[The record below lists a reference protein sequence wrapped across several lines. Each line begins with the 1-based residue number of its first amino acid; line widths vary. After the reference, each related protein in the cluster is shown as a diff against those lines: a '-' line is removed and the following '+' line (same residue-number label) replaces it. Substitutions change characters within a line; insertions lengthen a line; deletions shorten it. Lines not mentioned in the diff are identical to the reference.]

1 MTERR
6 QLVVLA
12 VAVLL
17 LVTAGLPGV
26 VVAQEDGGDT
36 DGTASAS
43 DPCSGLAPGAAW
55 VCEGL
60 FGVVEWV
67 IAGVQS
73 LVRGMFEAV
82 VEFIVATPAPYADG
96 EMALVE
102 QPDNPPWGGLYDL
115 YLTKTLPIGIGL
127 WALIVLLVQVTTVF
141 THTAGGEYQRSRL
154 TRRAAFGILMLIAW
168 WPMGAFTLHLA
179 NALTTTVAPS
189 GTQMVGTISE
199 FFANIGGGL
208 IAAVLL
214 YLSAGVVAVLLV
226 ALFLARFVII
236 FTLMPAM
243 PILIALWIVD
253 EGPLKPL
260 AEVAESIGG
269 LFVPFVFMT
278 LPTAAILLVGYT
290 VQDALRR
297 WLASLPV
304 VGVASSPEATSAYA
318 LILFVFWV
326 MALIAPLFV
335 LFGRRGLFPLAYLSA
350 GFIAGRS
357 LSIPRGGRSGTT
369 IGGRQSTEATA
380 SSAGAAGS
388 AAGSTVGSTTT
399 LPRPFEQGLPART
412 GASGGTR
419 GTGGRGG
426 SAASGS
432 SGGVTIGETS
442 GLGDDY
448 SIRARPTDWIELNQQ
463 LPDDRQYKF
472 GFSQNGEFQPLRTG
486 PPNTNKST
494 ILRGRIGEIADSRHF
509 AGKSDMY
516 LRDDEGEY
524 YDLTQLL
531 EKARKEAQVDRE
543 ARQIALDARAVGHPS
558 MERDES

>member
-1 MTERR
+1 MTGSRR
-6 QLVVLA
+6 LVVLA

-17 LVTAGLPGV
+17 LVTAGLPGAA
-26 VVAQEDGGDT
+26 VAQEDSGDT

-43 DPCSGLAPGAAW
+43 DPCSGLPPGATW

-60 FGVVEWV
+60 FGVIEWA
-67 IAGVQS
+67 IAGIQS
-73 LVRGMFEAV
+73 IVRGMFEAV

-127 WALIVLLVQVTTVF
+127 WALVVLLVQVTKVF

-168 WPMGAFTLHLA
+168 WPVGAFTLHLA

-189 GTQMVGTISE
+189 GAQMVGTISE

-243 PILIALWIVD
+243 PILISLWIVD
-253 EGPLKPL
+253 EGPLEPL

-304 VGVASSPEATSAYA
+304 VRAASSPEATSAYA
-318 LILFVFWV
+318 IILFVFWV

-335 LFGRRGLFPLAYLSA
+335 LFGRRSLFPLAYLSA

-357 LSIPRGGRSGTT
+357 LSISRGGRSRTT
-369 IGGRQSTEATA
+369 VGGRQSTEAA
-380 SSAGAAGS
+380 VSSAG

-419 GTGGRGG
+419 STGGRGG
-426 SAASGS
+426 PSAGGS
-432 SGGVTIGETS
+432 SSGVTIGDTS

-448 SIRARPTDWIELNQQ
+448 SIRARPANWRELKEQ
-463 LPDDRQYKF
+463 LPDDRKYEF
-472 GFSQNGEFQPLRTG
+472 GFSQSGEFRPLSTG
-486 PPNTNKST
+486 PPNTIKRT
-494 ILRGRIGEIADSRHF
+494 ILQDRISEMADSRHF
-509 AGKSDMY
+509 AGQSDMY
-516 LRDDEGEY
+516 LRDSEGDY
-524 YDLTQLL
+524 YNLTDVM
-531 EKARKEAQVDRE
+531 EKARRRAQVDQE
-543 ARQIALDARAVGHPS
+543 AREIALDARAVGHPS
-558 MERDES
+558 MERDDG